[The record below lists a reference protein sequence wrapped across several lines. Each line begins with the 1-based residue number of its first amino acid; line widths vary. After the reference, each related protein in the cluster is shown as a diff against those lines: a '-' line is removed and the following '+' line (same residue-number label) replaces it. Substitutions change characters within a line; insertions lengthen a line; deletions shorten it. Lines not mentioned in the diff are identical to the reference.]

1 MTTRQPVNIL
11 DDILGPGGPL
21 PAAASAGLPIYHIP
35 LSRLVDNT
43 YQTRQRN
50 DPDHVLKIAKSVLAL
65 APSLPET
72 KGLQQVPIARVMR
85 WGDTAPVP
93 ARTYDNPAAL
103 RRLAEDDQYVVEMAF
118 GHSRRLAFEVLAYG
132 VAGVFPELAGA
143 EQIALNGAEFDAAH
157 YGAMPV
163 ILLPLDDRTMW
174 QQAII
179 ENAARQ
185 DISAIEEA
193 HSLRRAVA
201 ELGLTVEEAGRT
213 LGKSRSAASNLLRL
227 LDLPEEYQQAI
238 INGVLSETH
247 GRTVLALKPAMH
259 LLRTPIADLGAM
271 TRKELENYVAHVIA
285 ACQPLAPG
293 PRTDYRFTHGGIHND
308 IFTRQYDPPAW
319 PLDWQ
324 PDPADGIVGP
334 CAGCQWSA
342 TFAGDPGPRCTHV
355 TTFAGRRTCY
365 DLKTQQWQAKQIE
378 LQRQA
383 IEARQAAVAAT
394 SAAGAHTST
403 APAHTSNGTAAAHHV
418 SQETPAAPDAPVYTP
433 TNSTEVT
440 WFTTN
445 KSYWGQAPAVLLDKG
460 LCSAG
465 KCKCFV
471 LAYKATLDGSEIRP
485 DADSAPNMCYG
496 CTSPQRLARR
506 KQELEHGDM
515 AAKRAAIKSENA
527 ACEELLRDAFY
538 RLTAQDLWHNSQF
551 MRHLLKAGSLSNGLG
566 QRNIEGLD
574 ALEIQD
580 WIWRRVARERCCN
593 WSQFTVDGETQHW
606 SMDKVHTWLREI
618 AAGFARAPGGVWDEL
633 RTVEEQ
639 PAKAFHIDL

>member
-1 MTTRQPVNIL
+1 MLNLLHKDANFSEET
-11 DDILGPGGPL
+11 
-21 PAAASAGLPIYHIP
+21 AGLPVHQVP
-35 LSRLVDNT
+35 LTSLVDNS
-43 YQTRQRN
+43 YQPRQHN
-50 DPDHVLKIAKSVLAL
+50 DPDHVLGIARSLLAL
-65 APSLPET
+65 AGSLPET
-72 KGLQQVPIARVMR
+72 RGLQQLPIGRIVR
-85 WGDTAPVP
+85 WADSQPI
-93 ARTYDNPAAL
+93 PAATYQDSAEL
-103 RRLAEDDQYVVEMAF
+103 RRLIADPQHVVEMAF
-118 GHSRRLAFEVLAYG
+118 GHSRRLAFECLAYG
-132 VAGVFPELAGA
+132 PAKVFPEVYAGVM
-143 EQIALNGAEFDAAH
+143 EQTANIDDHDPAA
-157 YGAMPV
+157 YEQMPV
-163 ILLPLDDRTMW
+163 ILLPLTNRQMW
-174 QQAII
+174 QHAVT
-179 ENAARQ
+179 ENAQRR

-193 HSLRRAVA
+193 ATLRQAIDA
-201 ELGLTVEEAGRT
+201 FGLTVEEAGRT

-247 GRTVLALKPAMH
+247 GRTVLTLKPAMH
-259 LLRTPIADLGAM
+259 LIKATIADLGAM

-293 PRTDYRFTHGGIHND
+293 PRTGYRFTYGSIHND

-324 PDPADGIVGP
+324 PGPADGIVGP
-334 CAGCQWSA
+334 CNGCQWRA
-342 TFAGDPGPRCTHV
+342 TFAGDPGPRCTH
-355 TTFAGRRTCY
+355 TTKFAGGNTCY
-365 DLKTQQWQAKQIE
+365 DLKTHYWQAQQIAQ
-378 LQRQA
+378 QRQA

-403 APAHTSNGTAAAHHV
+403 APAHTSIAASADV
-418 SQETPAAPDAPVYTP
+418 SQETPTAPDAPVYTP
-433 TNSTEVT
+433 TNTTEVT

-445 KSYWGQAPAVLLDKG
+445 KSYWGQAPAVLLDKQ

-471 LAYKATLDGSEIRP
+471 LAYKAQLDGSEIRP

-496 CTSPQRLARR
+496 CTSPQRLNRR

-515 AAKRAAIKSENA
+515 AAKRAAIKAENA

-538 RLTAQDLWHNSQF
+538 RLTAQDLWHNNQF

-618 AAGFARAPGGVWDEL
+618 AAGFARAPGGVWDKL